1 MLCSICSHALGPCI
15 AIQLLSV
22 SLVICRAGKRSLM
35 SCEGF
40 TAADLEL
47 LGHSCSKSKTIVSCL
62 HKLGRASLQRSAAGS
77 NVYKLVGAPVSGS
90 SSVAAQ

>member
-1 MLCSICSHALGPCI
+1 LF
-15 AIQLLSV
+15 QLTTV
-22 SLVICRAGKRSLM
+22 VEYICRAGKRALM

-47 LGHSCSKSKTIVSCL
+47 LGHSSSKSKTIVSCL

-77 NVYKLVGAPVSGS
+77 NVYKLVGAPVSSGS